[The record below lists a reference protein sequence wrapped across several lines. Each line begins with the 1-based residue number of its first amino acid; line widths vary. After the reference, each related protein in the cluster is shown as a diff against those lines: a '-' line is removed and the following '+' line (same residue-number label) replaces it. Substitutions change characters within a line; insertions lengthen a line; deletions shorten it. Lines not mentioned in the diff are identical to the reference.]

1 MKKGLASRQ
10 TAWCWAYFC
19 RASGLFLRIKP
30 PVCRLLFFAILTRCP
45 LFVVALCVFG
55 IENGHLSLYREK
67 AREEKEGERRLWER
81 CVNRL
86 RFSTVSIAAAREK
99 RERWLSRSGGLQPLF
114 GCIGAVPQSGG
125 YILAA
130 ASSELARI
138 IQKASYK
145 SGEDGAVRRIYCSIP
160 LNKLC
165 GSASAPPG
173 DLILMGTVNI
183 IYAALRDWAP
193 FELRPSEIHVK
204 MICGKAA

>member
-1 MKKGLASRQ
+1 M
-10 TAWCWAYFC
+10 
-19 RASGLFLRIKP
+19 
-30 PVCRLLFFAILTRCP
+30 CRLLFFAILTRCP
-45 LFVVALCVFG
+45 RFITTTVRFRDR
-55 IENGHLSLYREK
+55 NGHFSSYREK
-67 AREEKEGERRLWER
+67 AREEKEGERKLWER

-86 RFSTVSIAAAREK
+86 RFSTVSMAAAMEK
-99 RERWLSRSGGLQPLF
+99 RERWLSHSGGLQPLF

-160 LNKLC
+160 LNKPC

-173 DLILMGTVNI
+173 DLILMRTVNI
-183 IYAALRDWAP
+183 IYAVLRDWAP
-193 FELRPSEIHVK
+193 FELRPPEIHVK